1 MRLGVAAA
9 RFFTP
14 YTSHITHHTFRN
26 ISAMSLE
33 YAIFLPPTALAF
45 LTGFVWLRVG
55 SDRLSEMRARRIHPQ
70 QVATSKQMADAM
82 QNVQSADHFRN
93 LFEVPVL
100 FYALCGFL
108 AITRLTTLLLLA
120 CAWGY
125 VVLRAFHTYIH
136 LTHNTVIRRF
146 QAFVA
151 STIVLYVMWG
161 IFAVLLVTAP

>member
-1 MRLGVAAA
+1 
-9 RFFTP
+9 
-14 YTSHITHHTFRN
+14 
-26 ISAMSLE
+26 MSLE
-33 YAIFLPPTALAF
+33 YAILLPPTALAF
-45 LTGFVWLRVG
+45 LTGFVWLRLG
-55 SDRLSEMRARRIHPQ
+55 SDRLAEMRARRIHPQ
-70 QVATSKQMADAM
+70 QVATSRLMAETM

-108 AITRLTTLLLLA
+108 AITKLTTLFVLA

-125 VVLRAFHTYIH
+125 VALRFFHTYIH
-136 LTHNTVIRRF
+136 LTHNRVVRRF

-161 IFAVLLVTAP
+161 LFAVQLVTAS